1 MGIASYSIEYRNGGS
16 AGVDG
21 RSLGSTGNYKYWS
34 RITVTTD
41 SAGCSK
47 LKISMTTACYNGAT
61 NTAYAAGA
69 QAIVSTSPENSVYT
83 GTAANLAA
91 SHPANNTTWL
101 FGGEISYDMLPNTT
115 YYIFVLPVWTASN
128 SFTTTTSSFT
138 VTSLA
143 DFAGGIRID
152 NGSDYDMYLP
162 YIDTGSAWELL
173 TPHID
178 DGSSWHS
185 LA

>member
-61 NTAYAAGA
+61 NNAYSAGA
-69 QAIVSTSPENSVYT
+69 QAIVSTSPDNSAYV
-83 GTAANLAA
+83 GTRANLAA
-91 SHPANNTTWL
+91 SHPANNTIWL
-101 FGGEISYDMLPNTT
+101 FDGTISYNMLPNTT

-128 SFTTTTSSFT
+128 SFTTATSSFK

-162 YIDTGSAWELL
+162 YIDTGSAWEQLAL
-173 TPHID
+173 YID
-178 DGSSWHS
+178 SGSAFEMLS
-185 LA
+185 